1 MEKAPRYNE
10 ANSAGRRVAGHLTR
24 VKRMIDEGEDYTRV
38 VMQLSAVRSSLA
50 SLTNELLLDQMDQAL
65 LEAREQ
71 DNTQRLDEVYHS
83 IRKYYSK

>member
-1 MEKAPRYNE
+1 MGEPYSRSIQNRM
-10 ANSAGRRVAGHLTR
+10 SRVAGHLTR
-24 VKRMIDEGEDYTRV
+24 VKRMIDEGEDYSRV

-71 DNTQRLDEVYHS
+71 DSTQRLDEVYHS

>member
-1 MEKAPRYNE
+1 MGEPYSRSIQNRMA
-10 ANSAGRRVAGHLTR
+10 RVAGHLTR

-65 LEAREQ
+65 HDVREQ

-83 IRKYYSK
+83 IRKYYSR